1 MIYDL
6 SYILSGNLSDTE
18 VAEKQKEK
26 STFLKGLDLKML
38 HDEAQGNKKLPYQIK
53 NVKFGHFF
61 RFVFESAGNVMNK
74 IEKTFSLDTDIIKYF
89 ATKRTSW
96 NPEKNR
102 VWRTEG
108 SERAATER
116 KDKPVMPLSAPV
128 VISGKPMTDEEL
140 NEKIDKILESPII

>member
-26 STFLKGLDLKML
+26 AAFLKSLNLKVL
-38 HDEAQGNKKLPYQIK
+38 HDEALGNRKLPYQIK

-61 RFVFESAGNVMNK
+61 RFVFEGTGEIINK

-89 ATKRTSW
+89 AVRRDSW
-96 NPEKNR
+96 HPEKNR
-102 VWRTEG
+102 IWRTEG

-116 KDKPVMPLSAPV
+116 KETTMMPTTSPVITPS
-128 VISGKPMTDEEL
+128 KPMTDEEL
-140 NEKIDKILESPII
+140 NEKIDKILETPII

>member
-26 STFLKGLDLKML
+26 SAFLKGLDLKVL
-38 HDEAQGNKKLPYQIK
+38 HDEALGNKKLPYQIK

-61 RFVFESAGNVMNK
+61 RFVFESAGDVMNK

-102 VWRTEG
+102 VWRTEV
-108 SERAATER
+108 SERAALER
-116 KDKPVMPLSAPV
+116 KDKPMAPLSAPIV
-128 VISGKPMTDEEL
+128 VGTPMTDEEL
-140 NEKIDKILESPII
+140 NEKIDKILESPLI

>member
-26 STFLKGLDLKML
+26 ATFLKGLDLKVL
-38 HDEAQGNKKLPYQIK
+38 HDEALGNKKLPYQIK

-61 RFVFESAGNVMNK
+61 RFVFEGTGEIINK

-96 NPEKNR
+96 NPEKNK

-108 SERAATER
+108 SERAAAER
-116 KDKPVMPLSAPV
+116 KDKPMAPLSSP
-128 VISGKPMTDEEL
+128 IISSGKPMTDEEL
-140 NEKIDKILESPII
+140 NEKIDKILESPLI